1 MIKYSFILLAF
12 LIVGCKSLENYN
24 SNVSVI
30 NKHDSFTYSF
40 SGQGYSSKL
49 VDCQTEA
56 EKNIFEVILFQG
68 ISGTDLQNP
77 LVENEQASRENN
89 KEFYKNFFDN
99 KNYRNF
105 ISSNVELT
113 SNPKPSKGGYTCTVK
128 FTVNINSL
136 KTNLEQNGIIRK
148 FGL

>member
-1 MIKYSFILLAF
+1 MIKYSFLFLTILL
-12 LIVGCKSLENYN
+12 VGCKSFDNYN
-24 SNVSVI
+24 SIVSVTK
-30 NKHDSFTYSF
+30 KHDSFTYSF
-40 SGQGYSSKL
+40 SGQGYSEKL
-49 VDCQTEA
+49 IDCQTEA
-56 EKNIFEVILFQG
+56 EKNIFEVILFRG

-77 LVENEQASRENN
+77 LVENEQVSKENN

-105 ISSNVELT
+105 ISSTVELT
-113 SNPKPSKGGYTCTVK
+113 ANPKPSKGGYTCTVN
-128 FTVNINSL
+128 FTVNLNSL

>member
-1 MIKYSFILLAF
+1 MIKYSFLF
-12 LIVGCKSLENYN
+12 LIVLLTGCRSLDNYN

-30 NKHDSFTYSF
+30 KKQGSFTYSF
-40 SGQGYSSKL
+40 SGQGFSNKL

-56 EKNIFEVILFQG
+56 EKNIFEVILFRG

-77 LVENEQASRENN
+77 LVEDEQVSKENN
-89 KEFYKNFFDN
+89 KGFYKNFFDD
-99 KNYRNF
+99 KKYRNF

-113 SNPKPSKGGYTCTVK
+113 ANPKPSKGGYTCTVK
-128 FTVNINSL
+128 FTVNLNSL

>member
-1 MIKYSFILLAF
+1 MIKYSFLF
-12 LIVGCKSLENYN
+12 LIVLLTGCKSLDNYN

-30 NKHDSFTYSF
+30 KKQDSFTYSF
-40 SGQGYSSKL
+40 SGQGFSRKI

-56 EKNIFEVILFQG
+56 EKNIFEVILFRG

-77 LVENEQASRENN
+77 LVENEQVSKENN
-89 KEFYKNFFDN
+89 KEFYNKFFDD
-99 KNYRNF
+99 KKYRNF

-113 SNPKPSKGGYTCTVK
+113 ANPKPSKGGYTCTVK
-128 FTVNINSL
+128 FTVNLNSL